1 MTRPSWIL
9 PDGMEECLPTEA
21 WAIED
26 ARRAALDLFRA
37 REFGLIMPP
46 MVEYLESL
54 TIGVGYDLVDQVM
67 TVTDRVSGRLM
78 GIRPDMTPQ
87 AARIDAHSLNEPG
100 VTRLCYCGSVL
111 RASASGTDSSRAP
124 VQLGAEVFGHAGL
137 DADIEVMQLAL
148 DTVRLFVDGPLL
160 IDVGHAGVLKALLDE
175 MDPSTAAACLSN
187 LARKDRSALAEFA
200 MTQPSLI
207 ELADAYGDLDA
218 VLSRHDAIERLGA
231 VSQAKEMSAVRDAV
245 QVTDVQWYVDLGET
259 HGFHYHTG
267 LVFGIYA
274 LETDQLLVR
283 GGRYDHVGEAFG
295 RARPATGFSC
305 DLKTLVRQRGQRT
318 S

>member
-9 PDGMEECLPTEA
+9 PDGMEECLPAEA

-26 ARRAALDLFRA
+26 ARRAALDLFRSHN
-37 REFGLIMPP
+37 FGLIMPP

-54 TIGVGYDLVDQVM
+54 TSGVGHDLVDQVM
-67 TVTDRVSGRLM
+67 TITDRVSGRLM

-111 RASASGTDSSRAP
+111 RASASGADTSRAP
-124 VQLGAEVFGHAGL
+124 VQLGAEIFGHAGL
-137 DADIEVMQLAL
+137 EADIEVLQLAL

-160 IDVGHAGVLKALLDE
+160 IDVGHAGVLKALLQG
-175 MDPSTAAACLSN
+175 MDPATASQCLTS
-187 LARKDRSALAEFA
+187 LARKDRAALAEFA
-200 MTQPSLI
+200 LSQPALLV
-207 ELADAYGDLDA
+207 LANAYGDLDV
-218 VLSRHDAIERLGA
+218 VLSRHADLAQLGA
-231 VSQAKEMSAVRDAV
+231 TAYATDILAVRDAMRV
-245 QVTDVQWYVDLGET
+245 RNAQWYVDLGET

-283 GGRYDHVGEAFG
+283 GGRYDHVGESFG

-305 DLKTLVRQRGQRT
+305 DLKTLVRQRGPRA